1 MCLSSVVRQTTAQTG
16 ISPQSCAPQAAR
28 RCHTRLEVHN
38 CSTPKPVN
46 RSAAALVANKRFK
59 CTECGKCCTGS
70 GEVYVNMAECSA
82 IASHLRIPLDHFLE
96 TYCEQSANALGGR
109 QLKSKDTLDK
119 DCVFL
124 EDKLCTVYQVRPVQC
139 STYPWW
145 PSLMDPVS
153 WGIEGA
159 EVCEG
164 FDHEDADAV
173 DVQHASEQLLKA
185 AEYFANR

>member
-1 MCLSSVVRQTTAQTG
+1 MHLRLQDAVTHVRSPAYIGASLSHPLTSA
-16 ISPQSCAPQAAR
+16 APAG
-28 RCHTRLEVHN
+28 LEVHN

-119 DCVFL
+119 VLRCFCCCDKMVF
-124 EDKLCTVYQVRPVQC
+124 P
-139 STYPWW
+139 
-145 PSLMDPVS
+145 
-153 WGIEGA
+153 EG
-159 EVCEG
+159 CP
-164 FDHEDADAV
+164 
-173 DVQHASEQLLKA
+173 QTSQQ
-185 AEYFANR
+185 